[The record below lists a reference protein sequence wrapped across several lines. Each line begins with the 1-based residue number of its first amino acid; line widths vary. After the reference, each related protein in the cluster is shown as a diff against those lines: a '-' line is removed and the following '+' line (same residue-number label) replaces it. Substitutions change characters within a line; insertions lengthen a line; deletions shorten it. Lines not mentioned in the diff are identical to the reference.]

1 MTLFNRKNVVGV
13 FSGFAESGLEFRAD
27 LSLPYRA
34 DFQRI
39 PMHGR
44 FMLVQLDDDN
54 EAALGRITK
63 IVSGGRLSSPEG
75 EEMTARAASEDRPIP
90 EDLREQYVKYRITIR
105 MLGVLRKQSD
115 GFVFASTHR
124 RMPHVGNKVAF
135 LDEEAMRY
143 VANAHDGAEGAEIGY
158 LAFGDFIY
166 AQGCEKFRQKSQK
179 KWMQIMPH
187 CAPRFRVGDMVSR
200 RTMIF
205 ARAGFGKS
213 NLVKLLFANLYG
225 GKNPPTA
232 QKHGED
238 RRVGTIVFDPDG
250 EYFWPDDKGRPGL
263 CDVEELE
270 SELVLF
276 TERKSASAFYQ
287 SFVADGVKLDLRRLR
302 PTEVIPIALPP
313 EQQGQQNVRK
323 LCDMRVENWNKL
335 VDLIYANGNWVD
347 LKEVAKLIGADPEKA
362 EFEALAARS
371 NMTHIVKMLH
381 DPSSQTIDKMFASL
395 KRGKIC
401 VFDASKLRGQSA
413 LALSG
418 IVLRKIFH
426 HNQKEFVKD
435 KPQTIPTIAVI
446 EEAQSVLG
454 GRGVSC
460 EPYIEWVKEGRK
472 YDLGAVLV
480 TQQPRSI
487 PGEILS
493 QGDNWFVFHL
503 LSSDDLFTL
512 EKANAHFSKDILS
525 SLLNEPIPGHCVFW
539 SSVSERAYP
548 LSIRISSFEESHAVR
563 DAQYRLPASDR
574 TEASLRREKFDIPAE
589 KNRQTNDAE
598 DAEDAEDGEA
608 GEKRDVLRAS
618 EDAAIAAF
626 CKDDELRQRI
636 KKRGLPWFGVVTRLE
651 DNLPSHF
658 SDRNPIAHRLV
669 SRAMDEIYGKNEWDT
684 ESRPAKSHAG
694 TTTWIVPKKKSAGK

>member
-63 IVSGGRLSSPEG
+63 IVSGGRLSSAEG

-105 MLGVLRKQSD
+105 MLGVLRKKSD
-115 GFVFASTHR
+115 GFVFAPTHR

-166 AQGCEKFRQKSQK
+166 AQGCEKFQQKEKEQE
-179 KWMQIMPH
+179 KWIQIMPY
-187 CAPRFRVGDMVSR
+187 CAPRFKVGDMVSR

-232 QKHGED
+232 QKHNEN

-263 CDVEELE
+263 CDVEGLE

-302 PTEVIPIALPP
+302 PTEVIPIALPS
-313 EQQGQQNVRK
+313 EQQDQQNVRK
-323 LCDMRVENWNKL
+323 LRAMRDEDWNKL
-335 VDLIYANGNWVD
+335 VDLIYAERNRVD
-347 LKEVAKLIGADPEKA
+347 LKEVVKLIGADPGKGEV
-362 EFEALAARS
+362 EALAARS
-371 NMTHIVKMLH
+371 NMAHIVEMLH
-381 DPSSQTIDKMFASL
+381 DPGSQTIDKMFDSL

-401 VFDASKLRGQSA
+401 VFDTSKLRGQSA

-426 HNQKEFVKD
+426 HNQEEFVKD

-539 SSVSERAYP
+539 SSVSKRAYP
-548 LSIRISSFEESHAVR
+548 LSIRILSFEESHTVR

-574 TEASLRREKFDIPAE
+574 TEASVWRKKFDIPAE
-589 KNRQTNDAE
+589 KNRQTNEAD
-598 DAEDAEDGEA
+598 DAEDGEA
-608 GEKRDVLRAS
+608 GKKRDVFRAS

-626 CKDDELRQRI
+626 RKDDELRQRI
-636 KKRGLPWFGVVTRLE
+636 EKDGWPWFGVVTKLE
-651 DNLPSHF
+651 GNLPSHF
-658 SDRNPIAHRLV
+658 SDRNPIANQLV
-669 SRAMDEIYGKNEWDT
+669 RRAMDEIYGKNEWDT
-684 ESRPAKSHAG
+684 EFRPSKSHAG
-694 TTTWIVPKKKSAGK
+694 TTRWIVLKKKNAGK

>member
-54 EAALGRITK
+54 EAALGRITQ

-105 MLGVLRKQSD
+105 MLGVLRKKSD
-115 GFVFASTHR
+115 GFVFAPTHR

-135 LDEEAMRY
+135 LDEDAMRY

-166 AQGCEKFRQKSQK
+166 AQGREKFSQEE
-179 KWMQIMPH
+179 WVQVISPH
-187 CAPRFRVGDMVSR
+187 CAPRFKVGDMVSR

-263 CDVEELE
+263 CDVEGLE

-302 PTEVIPIALPP
+302 PTEVIPIALPS
-313 EQQGQQNVRK
+313 EQQDQQNVRK
-323 LCDMRVENWNKL
+323 LRAMRIEDWNKL
-335 VDLIYANGNWVD
+335 VDLIYADGNRVD
-347 LKEVAKLIGADPEKA
+347 AKEVAKLIGADPEKA

-371 NMTHIVKMLH
+371 NMAHIVNMLH
-381 DPSSQTIDKMFASL
+381 DPGSQTIDKMFASL

-401 VFDASKLRGQSA
+401 VFDTSKLSGQSA

-426 HNQKEFVKD
+426 HNQEEFVKD

-525 SLLNEPIPGHCVFW
+525 SLLNEPIPGQCVFW
-539 SSVSERAYP
+539 SSVSKRAYP
-548 LSIRISSFEESHAVR
+548 LSIRILSFEESHAVR

-574 TEASLRREKFDIPAE
+574 TEASVRRKKFDIPAE

-598 DAEDAEDGEA
+598 DAEDGEA
-608 GEKRDVLRAS
+608 GKKRDVLRAS

-626 CKDDELRQRI
+626 RKDDELHQRI
-636 KKRGLPWFGVVTRLE
+636 EKRGLPWFGVVTRLE
-651 DNLPSHF
+651 ENLPSHF
-658 SDRNPIAHRLV
+658 SDRNSIAHHLV

-684 ESRPAKSHAG
+684 ESRPAKSRAG
-694 TTTWIVPKKKSAGK
+694 TTTWIVLKKKSAGK